1 MFFIKIYIRH
11 FIANVFFISAYLI
24 CIEGLYAQKAII
36 VKLDAGRC
44 FWGEYGA
51 TFEKKIVTNRFLH
64 SPTGNYEIESY
75 LNNLDPK
82 KARMSPFMKA
92 YLFFV
97 NDYNKFYQLN
107 LAITH
112 NDFEQQREVFNGITG
127 RAFYRRYF
135 SKKTPYGFSVSAG
148 LSTGFFMIHNYNDF
162 HETLQRTNLI
172 KPSVIFPMLSYQFGM
187 QKKKTFIFEVY
198 GSLESSYPIQINNRD
213 QFIIK
218 NKPQYF
224 SGIFGFQIGL
234 LLPRRVWVIG
244 D

>member
-1 MFFIKIYIRH
+1 MFFIKLFISH
-11 FIANVFFISAYLI
+11 FIADVLFILAFQMGSTD
-24 CIEGLYAQKAII
+24 LYAQKAII
-36 VKLDAGRC
+36 IKLDVGRS

-51 TFEKKIVTNRFLH
+51 TFEKKIVTNKYMH
-64 SPTGNYEIESY
+64 NPTGNYEIESY

-82 KARMSPFMKA
+82 KVRISPFKKA

-107 LAITH
+107 LAFTH
-112 NDFEQQREVFNGITG
+112 KEFEQQREVFNGLTC

-148 LSTGFFMIHNYNDF
+148 LSTGFFIIHNYNDF
-162 HETLQRTNLI
+162 HETLQRTSLI
-172 KPSVIFPMLSYQFGM
+172 RPSIIFPMLSYQFGM

-198 GSLESSYPIQINNRD
+198 GSLESSYPFQIS
-213 QFIIK
+213 
-218 NKPQYF
+218 NKDLFKIRNQMEYF
-224 SGIFGFQIGL
+224 RGIFGFQIGL
-234 LLPRRVWVIG
+234 LLPRKVWVIG